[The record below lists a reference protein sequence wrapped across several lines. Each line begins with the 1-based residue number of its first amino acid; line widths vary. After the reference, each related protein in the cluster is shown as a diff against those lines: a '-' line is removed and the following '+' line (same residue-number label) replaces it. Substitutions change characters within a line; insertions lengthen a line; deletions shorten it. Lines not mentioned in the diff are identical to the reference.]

1 MAKYVQLPDN
11 SRFPVEEGE
20 DYSTAMRAA
29 YAKYPEAFGSAPAA
43 PPQTGIM
50 AGIKGA
56 AANLGNIGR
65 TGIGA
70 LTGNASEAAEAGLT
84 REEANAKKYE
94 SGLDTEKISDKW
106 NKGEYLGA
114 AGEALS
120 QAPAAMASLVPS
132 MGQEA
137 GLALAGRLGGGALGA
152 LAGPAGAAAGAQ
164 VGQYAVPF
172 LVNAIQALGSQA
184 QDKAKMQKEAGEKV
198 DVSAAELAPYAAGNA
213 AFNLIGTKIA
223 MPSIFKS
230 AITQKAAAEAEDAAR
245 IALMADA
252 RKVAGRGTLE
262 TIGRGIGG
270 FAIGE
275 LPTEV
280 LQDVTD
286 RAAVGKSLTDED
298 AIKQYRSTALTM
310 VLASPLGGGL
320 GVHERMGARSE
331 VATEDKAIEAKN
343 AQQAA
348 FQAEAAKNTP
358 EALTQLDTQYQDA
371 TQRMQALQAAVAKK
385 PTKATTDEERTAYND
400 AKTARDQ
407 FQKEEFAPI
416 KAEYEKRKGAITQ
429 MQDKQLTDMEQAA
442 AAGQPTATAVTPNT
456 AATVPMPKLMDRYDQ
471 IRNELG
477 SVEDKLAA
485 GPELEEHRV
494 LSQQRQALSQQAQ
507 AYGQLLESRGGVAMT
522 AEEHGQAVSDAD
534 KAIARKDTER
544 KKHLAEGAFPEAD
557 KTVDTITKM
566 QQARE
571 ALASKRP
578 LFQETQAYKESK
590 PGETQQMFSEQEM
603 PKPVEQKAPQF
614 ASPEGKEITPPPP
627 AAEVE
632 PSHAVKLA
640 SANLKEVSKTGTK
653 EAIDEAKQAVQEAAK
668 PEVEP
673 TKNLQFYNERL
684 AEAVQAKDAT
694 KTGEALHNINE
705 AENETAR
712 SKELPA
718 KNKAIWDLFSTPNL
732 LANGDPK
739 TIEALTRAGDLSK
752 QAERDAN
759 SREERRMQ
767 QVLDERLGL
776 GGAAPA
782 TETGEAL
789 RSVKRERAD
798 LFGDLYNDKAKA
810 LFKNGNSLET
820 IEQQLEKPVKRQQV
834 DSAGKPVRG
843 LNGKPVFEMVNEPVF
858 DSKGRPVFE
867 TVSLQ
872 DIYDKGGSEAV
883 EMAVVMDQIR
893 ALKKKVETPQGNA
906 KKSLYQTML
915 DMAAEHESLL
925 AQRGGGVAAQT
936 MGGKAATL
944 QAKLGKGEAPAAR
957 QMTAKEK
964 DTLNRQIK
972 SIENQYNAVLGKVEP
987 VRKQI
992 EAVYS
997 SLYKTTP
1004 LETVE
1009 KERETKKALLLPETG
1024 ARSMSKTAS
1033 TQARIASGNVRK
1045 EAETSANMRD
1055 LARDLG
1061 QETPEYKKASED
1073 RAKRL
1078 TKLIAKHGHADPA
1091 VAFYSDSSNEALK
1104 AKAIELGKT
1113 TPEYKRTLTEQI
1125 EVTKEAFTGSKQ
1137 TLKSK
1142 RGTQTTR
1149 KVSLARKEEATG
1161 SPESRELGAKRHMG
1175 KAMSVREQERLMKEV
1190 NDSEGGTAYRV
1201 GGEAPVNPV
1210 DPAEAQKFID
1220 GVKANLP
1227 ANVKFVYAATPGKIP
1242 VRLLGMMADEKIDP
1256 NVAVVQGAVFSDG
1269 TVLIVGDQHSSLQ
1282 DLEETVAH
1290 ELIGHYGID
1299 TIIGM
1304 ERLGAY
1310 AEKTDLLKL
1319 AEEIGGAKLLQEV
1332 NETIA
1337 AQARAGKG
1345 KEVQDLQA
1353 LREIIAHTEEA
1364 RVTEAFRDKAQR
1376 WIKEL
1381 VGMVRSAL
1389 RQMGFTKMPAMSASD
1404 VFYAL
1409 RQSRKAF
1416 ENKTIG
1422 VYRDKGGVIAFRMKH
1437 TPSEFEIATEPKAW
1451 NTLTGN
1457 LLGLAGRQQFVDK
1470 WASVSEALKR
1480 GMNTGVLSSTEAGN
1494 AEYLL
1499 RFSEH
1504 RSQFAGE
1511 IITHGPVSV
1520 VTTKT
1525 ANGVT
1530 HVFQS
1535 TKGPNALEMADALSK
1550 GDFANDSEA
1559 EGLLTTYVAGERA
1572 KQVGWAKLNY
1582 SDPAAAEAKYKR
1594 ALAHL
1599 DANPKQKEAIKE
1611 AAAIYQKIN
1620 HGLIDLQVQAGVLTA
1635 AKAAELKAITFVPFY
1650 RVNAQ
1655 GEVQLMID
1663 KEHPVRIGNI
1673 KDEPQLHEL
1682 IGDNK
1687 EIMPIFT
1694 SMIQNAFMLTNMAL
1708 RNQTT
1713 KETAFALH
1721 KTGIASR
1728 VAEGAGPAGPNTVR
1742 FKVKGK
1748 DWHAVIDTDMYGIPA
1763 KYIVQSMEG
1772 IKTTIPAVVKLLGV
1786 PADLLRKFVTRAPTY
1801 AVRQVI
1807 RDPLTAWLTTGTD
1820 ATPVLSS
1827 LKELSSMVTGRN
1839 ETANTLMRAGAVSSN
1854 VFTGDARDMGK
1865 LLREITSGK
1874 AGWGKLLARADAL
1887 AMQAD
1892 SATRVVIYKDSIAKG
1907 LTHQQALLR
1916 SLESMNFGRRG
1927 LSPSM
1932 QMMNTLVPFFNA
1944 QIQGLDVLYRAFKG
1958 NMTHDEQLKIREK
1971 LVKRGLMLAMGTM
1984 AYALAMQDDEAY
1996 KRAKPSERYG
2006 NWFVNVPG
2014 ISEPVRVPIPF
2025 ELGYL
2030 FKALPEAIVS
2040 TMFGDEKVSEAAK
2053 GMGSLL
2059 AQSQPLSLP
2068 QAVKPLTEAVLGKS
2082 FYSGDIESTREQG
2095 VLATDRYRD
2104 STTELAKLL
2113 GSVTG
2118 KVGISP
2124 IKIDYLIRGYTS
2136 GLGIALVQL
2145 ANPLLNTE
2153 SRADIEKPSMKP
2165 SNIPFFG
2172 GMFQPVEGRGT
2183 LDMAY
2188 ERMAEI
2194 QQVKGT
2200 YNKLVEEGKR
2210 AEAQSLVHDYANQM
2224 ALVSTSGSVQKA
2236 LGQMAAQERFIRNSK
2251 MTTDQKDAALE
2262 KLDKLKVAYA
2272 RNFINLAD
2280 RTRPQ

>member
-198 DVSAAELAPYAAGNA
+198 DVSAAELAPYAAVNA
-213 AFNLIGTKIA
+213 AANLIGTKIA

-230 AITQKAAAEAEDAAR
+230 AITQKAAAEAEDTAR

-270 FAIGE
+270 FAVGE
-275 LPTEV
+275 MPTEV
-280 LQDVTD
+280 LQDITD

-310 VLASPLGGGL
+310 LLASPLGGGL

-331 VATEDKAIEAKN
+331 VATEDKAVEAKN

-371 TQRMQALQAAVAKK
+371 TQRMQALQAAIAKK

-400 AKTARDQ
+400 AKTALDQ

-456 AATVPMPKLMDRYDQ
+456 AATVPMPKLMERYDQ
-471 IRNELG
+471 IRSELDG
-477 SVEDKLAA
+477 VEDKLAA
-485 GPELEEHRV
+485 GPELEEHKA
-494 LSQQRQALSQQAQ
+494 LSQQRQVLAQQAD
-507 AYGQLLESRGGVAMT
+507 AYGKLLESRGGAAMT
-522 AEEHGQAVSDAD
+522 SNEHGQAVVDAD
-534 KAIARKDTER
+534 KAINRKDAER
-544 KKHLAEGAFPEAD
+544 KKLLAEGDFPAAD
-557 KTVDTITKM
+557 KVVETITKM
-566 QQARE
+566 QQDRE

-578 LFQETQAYKESK
+578 LFQETQAYKEST
-590 PGETQQMFSEQEM
+590 PGETQQMFSAEEM
-603 PKPVEQKAPQF
+603 PVPTEQKSAEF
-614 ASPEGKEITPPPP
+614 TTPEGKEITPPNPVSTEVVK
-627 AAEVE
+627 AEEAPTGKVQT
-632 PSHAVKLA
+632 
-640 SANLKEVSKTGTK
+640 ANE
-653 EAIDEAKQAVQEAAK
+653 Q
-668 PEVEP
+668 
-673 TKNLQFYNERL
+673 L
-684 AEAVQAKDAT
+684 AEAVKAKDEVAT
-694 KTGEALHNINE
+694 TKALRDVNE
-705 AENETAR
+705 AEAESAR
-712 SKELPA
+712 SKEPSL
-718 KNKAIWDLFSTPNL
+718 KNNAVWDLFSEPNL

-739 TIEALTRAGDLSK
+739 LIATMERRGEAAKTAQLDAKAAERENLINVLHAKLGTAGTKVTRTADEDVYDNVMSQIDALKSKVESPIGNAKQSWYDEMVALTAQHDDITQKLANPEGLSK
-752 QAERDAN
+752 Q
-759 SREERRMQ
+759 SQ
-767 QVLDERLGL
+767 Y
-776 GGAAPA
+776 
-782 TETGEAL
+782 AL
-789 RSVKRERAD
+789 
-798 LFGDLYNDKAKA
+798 
-810 LFKNGNSLET
+810 
-820 IEQQLEKPVKRQQV
+820 KRQLPGIEKQYTRLEAKV
-834 DSAGKPVRG
+834 TPVRDQIAKLYKG
-843 LNGKPVFEMVNEPVF
+843 LYKAEPVA
-858 DSKGRPVFE
+858 SVAE
-867 TVSLQ
+867 T
-872 DIYDKGGSEAV
+872 EAK
-883 EMAVVMDQIR
+883 R
-893 ALKKKVETPQGNA
+893 
-906 KKSLYQTML
+906 
-915 DMAAEHESLL
+915 
-925 AQRGGGVAAQT
+925 
-936 MGGKAATL
+936 KAA
-944 QAKLGKGEAPAAR
+944 
-957 QMTAKEK
+957 
-964 DTLNRQIK
+964 
-972 SIENQYNAVLGKVEP
+972 
-987 VRKQI
+987 
-992 EAVYS
+992 
-997 SLYKTTP
+997 
-1004 LETVE
+1004 
-1009 KERETKKALLLPETG
+1009 LLPETG
-1024 ARSMSKTAS
+1024 ARSMSKTARD
-1033 TQARIASGNVRK
+1033 QARINRGDVLK
-1045 EAETSANMRD
+1045 EAETSQTMRD

-1061 QETPEYKKASED
+1061 HETPEYKKAAED

-1078 TKLIAKHGHADPA
+1078 AALTAKHDKADPA
-1091 VAFYSDSSNEALK
+1091 VAFYSDSSNEAIK
-1104 AKAIELGKT
+1104 AKAIELGKA
-1113 TPEYKRTLTEQI
+1113 TPEYKATLKEQVSI
-1125 EVTKEAFTGSKQ
+1125 VKEALAGGTQ
-1137 TLKSK
+1137 ALKSK
-1142 RGTQTTR
+1142 REGAIMR
-1149 KVSLARKEEATG
+1149 KVSLAKKEEATG
-1161 SPESRELGAKRHMG
+1161 SPESRAAGAKLHMG
-1175 KAMSVREQERLMKEV
+1175 KAMSVKEQERLMKEI

-1201 GGEAPVNPV
+1201 GGAAPVNPV

-1269 TVLIVGDQHSSLQ
+1269 TVLVVGDQHDSLA
-1282 DLEETVAH
+1282 DLEQTVAH

-1319 AEEIGGAKLLQEV
+1319 AEEIGGASLLQEV

-1337 AQARAGKG
+1337 AQAKAGKG

-1389 RQMGFTKMPAMSASD
+1389 RQMGFAKMSAMSSSD

-1422 VYRDKGGVIAFRMKH
+1422 VYRDKGGSIAFRMKH
-1437 TPSEFEIATEPKAW
+1437 TPSEFEIASEPSAW
-1451 NTLTGN
+1451 NKITGN
-1457 LLGLAGRQQFVDK
+1457 FLGLAGRMQIVDK
-1470 WASVSEALKR
+1470 WAASSEALQR
-1480 GMNTGVLSSTEAGN
+1480 GMKAGVLSSVEAGN

-1504 RSQFAGE
+1504 TSQFATE
-1511 IITHGPVSV
+1511 IVTHGPVSI

-1525 ANGVT
+1525 ADGVT

-1559 EGLLTTYVAGERA
+1559 EGLLSTVTSGARA
-1572 KQVGWAKLNY
+1572 KQVGWDKLNY
-1582 SDPAAAEAKYKR
+1582 SDPAAAKAKYER

-1599 DANPKQKEAIKE
+1599 EAHPKQKAAIKE
-1611 AAAIYQKIN
+1611 AMDIYQKFN
-1620 HGLIDLQVQAGVLTA
+1620 NGLMDLQVQAGVLTP
-1635 AKAAELKAITFVPFY
+1635 AKAAELKAITFIPFY

-1655 GEVQLMID
+1655 GEVQLMVD
-1663 KEHPVRIGNI
+1663 KEHPIRIGNI
-1673 KDEPQLHEL
+1673 KDEPELHEL
-1682 IGDNK
+1682 VGDNK

-1694 SMIQNAFMLTNMAL
+1694 SMIQNTFMLTRMAL
-1708 RNQTT
+1708 GNQTR
-1713 KETAFALH
+1713 KETSFALY
-1721 KTGIASR
+1721 KTGVASR
-1728 VAEGAGPAGPNTVR
+1728 ISEGAGPTGPSTVR

-1748 DWHAVIDTDMYGIPA
+1748 DWYAVIDTDMYGIPA
-1763 KYIVQSMEG
+1763 KYIVQGMEG
-1772 IKTTIPAVVKLLGV
+1772 IKTTIPAVVKMLGI
-1786 PADLLRKFVTRAPTY
+1786 PADILRKFVTRAPTY
-1801 AVRQVI
+1801 SVKQVI

-1820 ATPVLSS
+1820 AFPVLSS
-1827 LKELSSMVTGRN
+1827 LRELSSMVTNRN
-1839 ETANTLMRAGAVSSN
+1839 ETANTLMRSGAVSSN

-1874 AGWGKLLARADAL
+1874 AGLGRWLARADAL

-2030 FKALPEAIVS
+2030 FKALPEAIVT

-2124 IKIDYLIRGYTS
+2124 IKIDYMIRGYTS

-2188 ERMAEI
+2188 ERMTEI

-2210 AEAQSLVHDYANQM
+2210 AEAQSLAHDYANQL
-2224 ALVSTSGSVQKA
+2224 ALVSTSGAVQKA

-2262 KLDKLKVAYA
+2262 KLDKMKVAYA

-2280 RTRPQ
+2280 RTKPQ